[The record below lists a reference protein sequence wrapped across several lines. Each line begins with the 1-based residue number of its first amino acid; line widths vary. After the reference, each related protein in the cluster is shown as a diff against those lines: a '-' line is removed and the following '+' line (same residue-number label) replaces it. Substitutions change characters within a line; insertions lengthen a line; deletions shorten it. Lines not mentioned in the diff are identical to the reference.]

1 MTRQES
7 SNRKSGKKDVS
18 QKREPARLTGK
29 LDKTLVTYAL
39 AASAAGVGMMALG
52 QSAEAKVIAT
62 PANIVVP
69 INGGVVQFDI
79 NGDGM
84 PDFGISATTFVA
96 GAKRHGKS
104 CTICTFN
111 GSQMKVVPAQA
122 ANEVVQ
128 GTTGLD
134 CGPFGPTC
142 AAALPDDQRIGPL
155 SPVGTGTAAMFIYE
169 NEFGGPYS
177 KGSWRGPHP
186 PNPYLGVKFVDSGGQ
201 FHYGWVR
208 VVVSG
213 AHATITGYAY
223 ETIPNKAINAGK
235 THRESAA
242 SAVDPAG
249 VLTPNAREAASLGML
264 AVGAPGLVA
273 WRKQDDEEEQA
284 A

>member
-1 MTRQES
+1 MTHHASRNTNQS
-7 SNRKSGKKDVS
+7 QNRK
-18 QKREPARLTGK
+18 PARLTGK
-29 LDKTLVTYAL
+29 LDKNLFSYAI
-39 AASAAGVGMMALG
+39 AASAAGVGVMALSP
-52 QSAEAKVIAT
+52 SAGAGVIAT

-79 NGDGM
+79 NGDGI

-96 GAKRHGKS
+96 GEKRHGKS

-134 CGPFGPTC
+134 CGPFGPKC
-142 AAALPDDQRIGPL
+142 AADLPDDQKIGPL

-235 THRESAA
+235 THRESDAG
-242 SAVDPAG
+242 AVDPEG
-249 VLTPNAREAASLGML
+249 VVAPKASEAAGLGML
-264 AVGAPGLVA
+264 AVGAPALVA
-273 WRKQDDEEEQA
+273 WRKQDDQEEQA